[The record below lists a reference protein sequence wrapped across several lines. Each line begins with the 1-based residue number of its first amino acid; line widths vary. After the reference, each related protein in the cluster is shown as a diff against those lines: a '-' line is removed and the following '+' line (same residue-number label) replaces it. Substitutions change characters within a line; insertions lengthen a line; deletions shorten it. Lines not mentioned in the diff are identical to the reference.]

1 MRRNAFLC
9 SAVARLVRGGT
20 VSPATIRRSLLSRA
34 GLQASL
40 ALLALVA
47 HASDSI
53 PVAKPGKPLLLRG
66 ATVHT
71 VSGADLAETDVLMR
85 DGKIVAI
92 GAKIAVPAG
101 VTVVDVTGKHV
112 YPGLI
117 SAVSGMGLTEHG
129 SVRGSVDL
137 AETGALNP
145 NARAQP
151 ALNPDSDHIPVS
163 RANGILTALSV
174 PMSTGLL
181 AGTSTLIRMDG
192 WTWEDL
198 TLRAA
203 VALHIYWPSMAV
215 NRDAGAAAA
224 STAQERTIADN
235 LRRLRDA
242 FATARAYAKAREGAT
257 ARTDFDSRWEAMLPV
272 LRGER
277 AVFVHADERKQI
289 EAAVAWAQAE
299 KLRITIVGATDA
311 WKVADLL
318 KLHDIPV
325 IVSPVLTLPLRREDP
340 YDASY
345 ANPGKLYAAG
355 VRFCIAN
362 DGSAEMGTMSDRNLP
377 YQAAKAAAYGLPPAE
392 ALKSVTLY
400 PAQLLGVAAELGSI
414 EVDKRATVIVTTG
427 DPLEITTQVEQAYI
441 DGARIDLSS
450 RHTRLRDKY
459 EKKYEQL
466 KAGR

>member
-1 MRRNAFLC
+1 MRCNKLFALLGAA
-9 SAVARLVRGGT
+9 AVA
-20 VSPATIRRSLLSRA
+20 
-34 GLQASL
+34 AS
-40 ALLALVA
+40 
-47 HASDSI
+47 ASDSI
-53 PVAKPGKPLLLRG
+53 PAARPGKPLLLRG

-71 VSGADLAETDVLMR
+71 VTGAVLPATDVLLR
-85 DGKIVAI
+85 DGKIAALGPKLAAPGDAAI
-92 GAKIAVPAG
+92 VE
-101 VTVVDVTGKHV
+101 VSGKHV

-117 SAVSGMGLTEHG
+117 SAVSGMGLTEHN

-145 NARAQP
+145 NARTQP

-174 PMSTGLL
+174 PMSTGLI

-203 VALHIYWPSMAV
+203 VALHVYWPSMAV
-215 NRDAGAAAA
+215 NRDPGAARSAA
-224 STAQERTIADN
+224 DQERTITDN

-242 FATARAYAKAREGAT
+242 FAAARAYVVAKDSAA
-257 ARTDFDSRWEAMLPV
+257 ARTDFDSRWEAMRPV
-272 LRGER
+272 LRGAR
-277 AVFVHADERKQI
+277 PVFVHATERKQI
-289 EAAVAWAQAE
+289 EAAVAWARAE
-299 KLRITIVGATDA
+299 KLKITLVGGIDA

-318 KLHDIPV
+318 KAHDIPV

-345 ANPGKLYAAG
+345 ANPGHLHAAG

-362 DGSAEMGTMSDRNLP
+362 DGSAEMGTMADRNLP
-377 YQAAKAAAYGLPPAE
+377 YQAAKAAAHGLPPAE
-392 ALKSVTLY
+392 ALKAVTIY

-414 EVDKRATVIVTTG
+414 EVGKRATLIVTDG
-427 DPLEITTQVEQAYI
+427 DPLEVATQVEQAYI
-441 DGARIDLSS
+441 DGARIDLTS

-459 EKKYEQL
+459 QQRQEQL
-466 KAGR
+466 KAGGR

>member
-235 LRRLRDA
+235 RFQLTWRADQIAVTVELEVVSTPVQSSGSVGGLSPSTMRGLRLPERVA
-242 FATARAYAKAREGAT
+242 GAAPVAPATA
-257 ARTDFDSRWEAMLPV
+257 
-272 LRGER
+272 
-277 AVFVHADERKQI
+277 
-289 EAAVAWAQAE
+289 AA
-299 KLRITIVGATDA
+299 
-311 WKVADLL
+311 
-318 KLHDIPV
+318 P
-325 IVSPVLTLPLRREDP
+325 S
-340 YDASY
+340 
-345 ANPGKLYAAG
+345 
-355 VRFCIAN
+355 
-362 DGSAEMGTMSDRNLP
+362 
-377 YQAAKAAAYGLPPAE
+377 AAA
-392 ALKSVTLY
+392 
-400 PAQLLGVAAELGSI
+400 PAQGN
-414 EVDKRATVIVTTG
+414 
-427 DPLEITTQVEQAYI
+427 
-441 DGARIDLSS
+441 
-450 RHTRLRDKY
+450 
-459 EKKYEQL
+459 
-466 KAGR
+466 